1 MKLQTLELRAY
12 AKLNLFLDITG
23 RRADGYHELKT
34 VMQSV
39 SIYDELTFTLTEG
52 AGLELSCDRG
62 DLPVND
68 DNLVVKGIKAVLNYA
83 YFQPGCKISVRLKKR
98 IPSGAGMGGGSA
110 DCAAA
115 IIAMNELFHLELTR
129 DELIAAA
136 KMCGADV
143 PFCVTG
149 GTALCEG
156 IGEKITPLP
165 SPDELIFAVV
175 KPSQSISTPAAYK
188 SFDTKG
194 KPAAGDCDGF
204 AAALESGSADRIG
217 SKLYNAFTAADEPV
231 YIERIKSSL
240 IRCGAYG
247 AEMTGS
253 GSAVFGVFNKNER
266 DTAELA
272 VRGVPRS
279 CSESGV
285 LFGEVCRPVP
295 HGVEIVQ
302 PNKPDDTPEELRA
315 FRGKYLDPARTADI
329 TKHLP
334 QIKHCAACFDRVS
347 DEPLLSRRIWYI
359 TPERDG
365 ALCEKCFDELRDK
378 LDIKATDGGIEYDAD
393 TEWY

>member
-1 MKLQTLELRAY
+1 MQTLELRAY

-52 AGLELSCDRG
+52 AGIELTCDCG

-68 DNLVVKGIKAVLNYA
+68 DNLVIKGIKAVLNYA

-115 IIAMNELFHLELTR
+115 IIAMNEMFHLGLST
-129 DELIAAA
+129 DELITAA

-156 IGEKITPLP
+156 IGEKMTPLVAP
-165 SPDELIFAVV
+165 ENLLFAVV

-194 KPAAGDCDGF
+194 KPSAGDYDGF
-204 AAALESGSADRIG
+204 SAALSDGKPDKIG
-217 SKLYNAFTAADEPV
+217 AALYNAFTAADEPA
-231 YIERIKSSL
+231 YIGRIKSAL
-240 IRCGAYG
+240 KRGGAYG

-253 GSAVFGVFNKNER
+253 GSAVFGVFAANER
-266 DTAELA
+266 DQAELA
-272 VRGVPRS
+272 IKGVPRS
-279 CSESGV
+279 CSESGG
-285 LFGEVCRPVP
+285 LIGEVCRPVP

-302 PNKPDDTPEELRA
+302 PDKADDTPEELRSL
-315 FRGKYLDPARTADI
+315 RGKYLDPARTTDVME
-329 TKHLP
+329 HLP
-334 QIKHCAACFDRVS
+334 QIKHCAVCFDKVA
-347 DEPLLSRRIWYI
+347 DEPLLSRRMWYI
-359 TPERDG
+359 APERDQ
-365 ALCEKCFDELRDK
+365 AVCESCFNELRDK
-378 LDIKATDGGIEYDAD
+378 LDIKAADGYD
-393 TEWY
+393 TEWF